1 MAAKQKLLLVFE
13 LEKVLFKYNRT
24 DLISINSINQ
34 PEGLI
39 FRKDLDDLLK
49 FLFVR
54 VKLT

>member
-13 LEKVLFKYNRT
+13 LENVLFKYNRT
-24 DLISINSINQ
+24 DLISISSINQ
-34 PEGLI
+34 PEGLL

-49 FLFVR
+49 FLFIR